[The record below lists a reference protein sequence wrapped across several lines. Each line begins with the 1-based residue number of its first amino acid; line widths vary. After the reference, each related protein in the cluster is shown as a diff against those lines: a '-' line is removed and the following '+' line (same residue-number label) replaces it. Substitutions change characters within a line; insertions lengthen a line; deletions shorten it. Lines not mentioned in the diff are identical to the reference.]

1 MLTRGLLMLL
11 SIEHLGL
18 EDWNRVTSL
27 IIVGLNS
34 IFYSYSTPL
43 ALDTEVML
51 FIQSISNMSLL
62 TYLNKLQQILTL
74 TIESVEA
81 ESDFLEDL
89 VRLIDVFW
97 RVNQSKPIDDRISA
111 KAF

>member
-1 MLTRGLLMLL
+1 
-11 SIEHLGL
+11 
-18 EDWNRVTSL
+18 
-27 IIVGLNS
+27 
-34 IFYSYSTPL
+34 
-43 ALDTEVML
+43 ML
-51 FIQSISNMSLL
+51 FIQSISNISLL

-111 KAF
+111 KAFQNETLNTLVDLKPQMFLWAKQTRSQVLKNEVIESTE